1 MEAEQKERKRPRLP
15 RFKSREEEAEFWDT
29 HDSTEFEWRPARI
42 KIAEKVQHPF
52 SVPLEMHILTRLID
66 TARAHEVGVGTFA
79 AQLIADG
86 LDRIDAAAGTP
97 AAEKHASEPR

>member
-42 KIAEKVQHPF
+42 KISENVQHTF
-52 SVPLEMHILTRLID
+52 SVPLEMDVLTRLID

-79 AQLIADG
+79 AQLIAEG
-86 LDRIDAAAGTP
+86 LDRLDDATVTADNERHKA
-97 AAEKHASEPR
+97 R